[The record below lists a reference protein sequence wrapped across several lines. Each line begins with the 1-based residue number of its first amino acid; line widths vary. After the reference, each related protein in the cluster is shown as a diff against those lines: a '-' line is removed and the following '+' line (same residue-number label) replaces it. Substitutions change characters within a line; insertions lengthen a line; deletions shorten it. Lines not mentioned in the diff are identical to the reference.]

1 MVQGMVAQVQDMEA
15 QSAWEVEPIMMR
27 DLVAWVWS
35 MEAESAWV
43 AESTWMAE
51 STWVMESTWATE
63 STRVIGC
70 VASVRGM
77 KAQSAWKAE
86 ATVVTARRKKI
97 GSGGWLTG
105 LAVLEKW
112 HPVWIPWKLGSRRSG
127 VELQQ
132 VWPWRP
138 RGGPP
143 FEMCVEME
151 GMSLTEVVADGG

>member
-15 QSAWEVEPIMMR
+15 QSAWEVEPILMR
-27 DLVAWVWS
+27 DLVAWVWG
-35 MEAESAWV
+35 METESAWV

-51 STWVMESTWATE
+51 STWV
-63 STRVIGC
+63 IGF
-70 VASVRGM
+70 VALAPGM
-77 KAQSAWKAE
+77 KAQSTWKAE